1 MRKLTFLLACLF
13 LVGVGL
19 VNAQSRSVSG
29 KVVSADDGQ
38 PIIGATVM
46 VRGTTNGTITD
57 ADGKFSISLQGTAKT
72 LLISY
77 VGMKSLEIEGTNNM
91 IVKLQSDELMIDE
104 LVVTAFGLKRSEKSI
119 GFSASTVKGD
129 DINAS
134 KGASV
139 MGGLQGKVAGLTITS
154 AGGTGS
160 SQKVVIRGVT
170 SFSGSNQP
178 LYVVNGVPM
187 QNDFQGDNGSNNSVD
202 FGNQASDINPDDVE
216 SVTVLKGAS
225 ATALYGSR
233 AANGV
238 IVITT
243 KRGTNTGKLSVIY
256 NGSVTASNV
265 LRVPQT
271 QQTFGQ
277 GWPFWDAAENGSWGP
292 RLDGREN
299 VWGAYSDN
307 GSGGPTTPPALY
319 SDYKIMSKPFS
330 YIKDN
335 MRDFYETGMEY
346 NNTLSIASG
355 GENTSFLLSFGN
367 VTTDGILPTKA
378 DMFKRNI
385 VSFRGDTKYKKFS
398 ASYDVNYV
406 KKNITA
412 VSSGQGSDGA
422 TMFQE
427 IAQMPVD
434 IPVKQLKDY
443 KSIYHN
449 VDNFYTWY
457 AQNPFW
463 VVANN
468 GNEYKDD
475 RVYGKVELNLDLVK
489 GLKWVGRIGGDYTN
503 SRQRSWNAVAKTS
516 IDSWSYGNKN
526 DEVGTYQEKN
536 SYVGQ
541 LDATTFLSAD
551 YQLNSD
557 FRLTGIAG
565 VNYNERSGYNL
576 KSYLFGLVQP
586 GWYSLLNGG
595 DNPVTSGDDTSIRF
609 GSVYNRRLFGALGQF
624 DLSFRDWAFATVSL
638 RNDWSSTLPTGLN
651 SYFYPGVNA
660 TAILTDAIPA
670 MKSDVLNMLKL
681 RAAWGMTGN
690 DANTYL
696 TSSVYLPTQVNLGM
710 GSVYTPIVGV
720 LGLTESNRAANNA
733 LRPELTSEIEFGF
746 EAKFLNNRLGID
758 ASYYNKNTKDQII
771 LATVAPETRFT
782 SQARN
787 IGLVN
792 NQGVE
797 LRVWGVPVKT
807 KDFNWEIGF
816 TFAKNRSEV
825 KELWEGAKE
834 YIILSAYGV
843 NFKAIKGQPLGVFTV
858 PQAATAG
865 GKTIV
870 ANSGRPLIDPV
881 NQKTVGS
888 SAPDFTAGLT
898 NRFTFKGIS
907 LGAVLDMRKGGK
919 FWSNTAELMA
929 FDGNSTITTF
939 NNRQPFI
946 VPNSVKNIGTTALPN
961 YVENDIPIGWQAMY
975 SYYNHSTNTVM
986 YEKMVLDKS
995 YIKLREVTLSYTLPK
1010 RLFTNSALTS
1020 IEVSFIGR
1028 NLLMWTP
1035 QENNFVDPEATN
1047 YGNDLLS
1054 DFGEFSAG
1062 PTMRN
1067 IGGSI
1072 KVIF

>member
-1 MRKLTFLLACLF
+1 MRKLTFLLACLL
-13 LVGVGL
+13 LVGIGL
-19 VNAQSRSVSG
+19 VNAQSKSITG

-38 PIIGATVM
+38 PVIGATVK
-46 VRGTTNGTITD
+46 VKGTTTGTITNT
-57 ADGKFSISLQGTAKT
+57 DGEFKISVPGNANT
-72 LLISY
+72 LVISY
-77 VGMKSLEIEGTNNM
+77 VGMVTADAEAKAGM
-91 IVKLQSDELMIDE
+91 VVRLQSDSKMIDE
-104 LVVTAFGLKRSEKSI
+104 VVVTAYGLKRSEKSI
-119 GFSASTVKGD
+119 GFSASTVKNED
-129 DINAS
+129 LTAAR
-134 KGASV
+134 GASV

-178 LYVVNGVPM
+178 LYVINGVPM
-187 QNDFQGDNGSNNSVD
+187 QNDFQGNNATNNSVD
-202 FGNQASDINPDDVE
+202 FGNLASDINPDDVE

-243 KRGTNTGKLSVIY
+243 KRGQGAGKLSVTY

-271 QQTFGQ
+271 QQSFGQ
-277 GWPFWDAAENGSWGP
+277 GWPWWDAAENGSWGP
-292 RLDGREN
+292 KLDGRMHD
-299 VWGAYSDN
+299 WGAYSDPD
-307 GSGGPTTPPALY
+307 SGAPTTPPGIY
-319 SDYKIMSKPFS
+319 SDYKVMSKPFS
-330 YIKDN
+330 AIKDN

-346 NNTLSIASG
+346 NNTVSISSG
-355 GENTSFLLSFGN
+355 GENTSFMLSFGN
-367 VTTDGILPTKA
+367 VTSDGILPTKA
-378 DMFKRNI
+378 DLFKRNI
-385 VSFRGDTKYKKFS
+385 ISFRGDTKYKKFS

-434 IPVKQLKDY
+434 IPVKALRDY
-443 KSIYHN
+443 NSIYHN
-449 VDNFYTWY
+449 TDNFYTWY

-489 GLKWVGRIGGDYTN
+489 GLKWVGRIGGDFTN
-503 SRQRSWNAVAKTS
+503 SRQRSWNAVAKPS
-516 IDSWSYGNKN
+516 VDSWNYGNKT
-526 DEVGTYQEKN
+526 DEPGTYQETD

-551 YQLNSD
+551 YQLNDD

-565 VNYNERSGYNL
+565 VNYNERSGYSLN
-576 KSYLFGLVQP
+576 SYLFGLIQP

-595 DNPVTSGDDTSIRF
+595 DNPVTSSSI
-609 GSVYNRRLFGALGQF
+609 YKRRLFGALGQF
-624 DLSFRDWAFATVSL
+624 DLSFKDWAFATVSL
-638 RNDWSSTLPTGLN
+638 RNDWSSTLPTKLN
-651 SYFYPGVNA
+651 SYFYPGINA
-660 TAILTDAIPA
+660 SAIITDAIPSI
-670 MKSDVLNMLKL
+670 KSDVLNLLKV

-690 DANTYL
+690 DAGTYL
-696 TSSVYLPTQVNLGM
+696 TTSVYTPTQVGLGY

-733 LRPELTSEIEFGF
+733 LRPELTTEIEFGF
-746 EAKFLNNRLGID
+746 EAKLLNNRLGID

-797 LRVWGVPVKT
+797 LRLWGIPVKT
-807 KDFNWEIGF
+807 ADFEWEIGL
-816 TFAKNRSEV
+816 TYAKNVSEV
-825 KELWEGAKE
+825 KELWAGAKE
-834 YIILSAYGV
+834 YVIFSAYGV
-843 NFKAIKGQPLGVFTV
+843 NFKAVKGQPLGVFTT
-858 PQAATAG
+858 PQAATTN
-865 GKTIV
+865 GKVIV
-870 ANSGRPLIDPV
+870 SSTGRPLIDPV
-881 NQKTVGS
+881 NQKTVGT

-898 NRFTFKGIS
+898 NKFTYKGVS
-907 LGAVLDMRKGGK
+907 LGCVLDMRQGGK

-929 FDGNSTITTF
+929 FDGNSTITTY
-939 NNRQPFI
+939 NNRQPFV
-946 VPNSVKNIGTTALPN
+946 VPNSVKNIGTTAAPN
-961 YVENDIPIGWQAMY
+961 YVENDIPILWQSMY

-995 YIKLREVTLSYTLPK
+995 YIKLREVTLSYVLPK
-1010 RLFTNSALTS
+1010 KLFTNSPLTS
-1020 IEVSFIGR
+1020 VEISFIGR